1 MFTIRNVLH
10 NTQIRKY
17 LWRFRLWYLTR
28 QMTNKR
34 SRLFVDSRS
43 TCAHVNV
50 VIIKDKCNRN
60 VLVSK
65 RFWRRMVRTLN
76 GFRTH
81 AFDRGGFRDAPY
93 HRCISIS
100 ERGRVFDNVYG
111 TQQVEKIYGIANMCS
126 HGSKPLQATD
136 SSFYLK
142 NFISVY
148 QLYNMFYYL

>member
-1 MFTIRNVLH
+1 
-10 NTQIRKY
+10 
-17 LWRFRLWYLTR
+17 
-28 QMTNKR
+28 
-34 SRLFVDSRS
+34 
-43 TCAHVNV
+43 
-50 VIIKDKCNRN
+50 
-60 VLVSK
+60 
-65 RFWRRMVRTLN
+65 VRTLN

-81 AFDRGGFRDAPY
+81 AFDRGDFRDAPH

-100 ERGRVFDNVYG
+100 ESGRVFDNVYG